1 MEQAVGGRIPLAD
14 SSRAG
19 AEAAE
24 GLSGGLG
31 APVAAG
37 DGSKGGSKC
46 RGRGR
51 GERVGSL

>member
-37 DGSKGGSKC
+37 DGSKGGAKC